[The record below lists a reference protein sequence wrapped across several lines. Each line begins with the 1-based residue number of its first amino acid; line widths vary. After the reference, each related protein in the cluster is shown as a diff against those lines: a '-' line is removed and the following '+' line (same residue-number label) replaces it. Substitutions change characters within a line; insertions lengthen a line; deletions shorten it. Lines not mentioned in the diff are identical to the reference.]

1 MSRTKTPA
9 ETQTR
14 VIAGRG
20 DHRHRSAKPSHHRD
34 LRGFWRT
41 ALALMGPLPG
51 IIMALKIAT
60 SPFGRRDD
68 LAAVLTGVSGDAA
81 REQLALWLGLAFSL
95 TVLPAV
101 MAVAWA
107 SRRRSPWFALAG
119 GVLNVI
125 GFSVG
130 FAVPDSSAAA
140 LVAVQQALDTTKV
153 AAISDGVSATATAT
167 VTSVIFAVA
176 SSVGLLLLGVAQ
188 WRAGTGPRWLAAL
201 LGLSGVAHL
210 VPAGTA
216 LAAAAWLA
224 TGIGSVGASIGLVR
238 SANDDFDLLPEAR
251 RTAVTATSASG
262 RDARTVWRTLL
273 AIAGPPLAL
282 YVAIARFLLPYDM
295 SDAPE
300 VIFDKLVDH
309 PGFTMITM
317 WIAVL
322 LAPTCIAGVVAVG
335 WLSRRRVPILTT
347 IGLIL
352 AVLGYTC
359 LAVGNSFGELSTALV
374 ASHPEFDRATAYAL
388 GAGLELGPVSN
399 LTGTLFVFGHLIG
412 TTILGLAL
420 WRSRTVP
427 SWAALLLA
435 FSQPVHLASVMLGS
449 RPLDLVGWGGTAVG
463 FAAAGWALL
472 QMENDDFDLPPMPM

>member
-101 MAVAWA
+101 MAVTWA
-107 SRRRSPWFALAG
+107 SRRKSPWFALAG
-119 GVLNVI
+119 GVLSVI

-201 LGLSGVAHL
+201 LGLSGL
-210 VPAGTA
+210 RTSFP
-216 LAAAAWLA
+216 
-224 TGIGSVGASIGLVR
+224 R
-238 SANDDFDLLPEAR
+238 ER
-251 RTAVTATSASG
+251 R
-262 RDARTVWRTLL
+262 
-273 AIAGPPLAL
+273 
-282 YVAIARFLLPYDM
+282 
-295 SDAPE
+295 
-300 VIFDKLVDH
+300 
-309 PGFTMITM
+309 
-317 WIAVL
+317 
-322 LAPTCIAGVVAVG
+322 
-335 WLSRRRVPILTT
+335 
-347 IGLIL
+347 
-352 AVLGYTC
+352 
-359 LAVGNSFGELSTALV
+359 
-374 ASHPEFDRATAYAL
+374 
-388 GAGLELGPVSN
+388 
-399 LTGTLFVFGHLIG
+399 
-412 TTILGLAL
+412 
-420 WRSRTVP
+420 
-427 SWAALLLA
+427 
-435 FSQPVHLASVMLGS
+435 
-449 RPLDLVGWGGTAVG
+449 
-463 FAAAGWALL
+463 
-472 QMENDDFDLPPMPM
+472 